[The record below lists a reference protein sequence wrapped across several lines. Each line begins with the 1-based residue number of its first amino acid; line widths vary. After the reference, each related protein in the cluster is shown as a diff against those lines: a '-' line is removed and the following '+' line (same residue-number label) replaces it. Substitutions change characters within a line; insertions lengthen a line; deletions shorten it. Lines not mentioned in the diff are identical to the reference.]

1 MEIDVKTNSETKFFN
16 LKKGD
21 TFSFQGYMW
30 MKLEH
35 TVRDIED
42 SYSYLANA
50 VSLKSGAV
58 AEFNDNDK
66 VIFVRTKLINA

>member
-1 MEIDVKTNSETKFFN
+1 MEIDVRTNSETKFSN

-35 TVRDIED
+35 TVRDTED
-42 SYSYLANA
+42 SYLANA
-50 VSLKSGAV
+50 VSLVSGTV
-58 AEFNDNDK
+58 ADFNDNDK
-66 VIFVRTKLINA
+66 VIFVKTKLVNA

>member
-1 MEIDVKTNSETKFFN
+1 
-16 LKKGD
+16 
-21 TFSFQGYMW
+21 

-42 SYSYLANA
+42 SYLANA

>member
-42 SYSYLANA
+42 SYLANA

>member
-1 MEIDVKTNSETKFFN
+1 MEIDVKVSETKFFN

-35 TVRDIED
+35 TVRDIENCH
-42 SYSYLANA
+42 LANA

>member
-1 MEIDVKTNSETKFFN
+1 MEIDVKTNNETKFFN

-21 TFSFQGYMW
+21 TFSFKGNMW

-42 SYSYLANA
+42 SHLANA
-50 VSLKSGAV
+50 VSLKFGSV

-66 VIFVRTKLINA
+66 IVFVKTKVINA